1 MRAKNVE
8 KYIPVKNVGK
18 CKKYTCKKML
28 SNNVECNFFKKML
41 VHTKKCWLVSK
52 MLVTIKPNF
61 LKES

>member
-28 SNNVECNFFKKML
+28 SNNVECNFFKKN
-41 VHTKKCWLVSK
+41 VGTYKK
-52 MLVTIKPNF
+52 MLASVKDVGNN
-61 LKES
+61 